1 MSLQTMVFNTTTKSV
16 KVTEGAL
23 EDSKILFQFEN
34 VPTVKV
40 LDSLYEVMQR
50 DEFDKSTPV
59 LRLPIANTNMVI
71 KK

>member
-1 MSLQTMVFNTTTKSV
+1 MQTLVFNTTTK
-16 KVTEGAL
+16 KVTLYTGHPEKS
-23 EDSKILFQFEN
+23 EILMEIDN

-40 LDSLYEVMQR
+40 LENHYEVMQK

-59 LRLPIANTNMVI
+59 LRVGIEPTNMII

>member
-1 MSLQTMVFNTTTKSV
+1 MQTLVFNTTTKSV
-16 KVTEGAL
+16 KVTEGDNL
-23 EDSKILFQFEN
+23 TILFQYEN

-40 LDSLYEVMQR
+40 LDSLYEVMQK

-71 KK
+71 NK

>member
-1 MSLQTMVFNTTTKSV
+1 MQTLVFNTTTKSV
-16 KVTEGAL
+16 KVTEGNNL
-23 EDSKILFQFEN
+23 TILFQYEN

-40 LDSLYEVMQR
+40 LDSFYEVMQK
-50 DEFDKSTPV
+50 DEFEKSTPV

>member
-1 MSLQTMVFNTTTKSV
+1 MVHNLT
-16 KVTEGAL
+16 
-23 EDSKILFQFEN
+23 ILFQYEN

-40 LDSLYEVMQR
+40 LDSLYEVMQK

>member
-1 MSLQTMVFNTTTKSV
+1 MQTLVFNTSTKSV
-16 KVTEGAL
+16 KVTEGDNL
-23 EDSKILFQFEN
+23 TILFQYEN

-40 LDSLYEVMQR
+40 LDSFYEVMQK
-50 DEFDKSTPV
+50 DEFEKSTPV

>member
-1 MSLQTMVFNTTTKSV
+1 MQTLVFNTSTKSV
-16 KVTEGAL
+16 KVTEGDNL
-23 EDSKILFQFEN
+23 TILFQYEN

-40 LDSLYEVMQR
+40 LDSFYEVMQK
-50 DEFDKSTPV
+50 DEFEKSTPI

>member
-1 MSLQTMVFNTTTKSV
+1 MQTLVFNTSTKSV
-16 KVTEGAL
+16 KVTEGDNL
-23 EDSKILFQFEN
+23 TILFQYEN

-40 LDSLYEVMQR
+40 LDSLYEVMQK

>member
-1 MSLQTMVFNTTTKSV
+1 MQTLVFNTTTKSV
-16 KVTEGAL
+16 KVTEGDNL
-23 EDSKILFQFEN
+23 TILFQYEN

-40 LDSLYEVMQR
+40 LDSLYEIMQK
-50 DEFDKSTPV
+50 DEFDKATPV

>member
-1 MSLQTMVFNTTTKSV
+1 MQTLEFNTTTKSV
-16 KVTEGAL
+16 KVTEGNNL
-23 EDSKILFQFEN
+23 TILFQYEN

-40 LDSLYEVMQR
+40 LDSFYEVMQK
-50 DEFDKSTPV
+50 DEFDKATPV